1 MFTRLT
7 LIVLLLSFSSTAYTF
22 TLTKGASSTSATAN
36 THSFLRTKLIE
47 RTRTGK
53 ILTAAGEYQ
62 VTSSTNLDDRRP
74 MASWFITPASAEVL
88 LKFNNKKL
96 ISIIIY

>member
-1 MFTRLT
+1 MFTRIA
-7 LIVLLLSFSSTAYTF
+7 LIFLLLSFSSTAYTF
-22 TLTKGASSTSATAN
+22 TLTQGASSTSATAN

-53 ILTAAGEYQ
+53 ILTDSGEYQ
-62 VTSSTNLDDRRP
+62 ITSSINLDDRRP
-74 MASWFITPASAEVL
+74 MASWFMTPASAEAL

-96 ISIIIY
+96 VSIIIY